1 MTLDSKPIDPFCALH
16 GKRMSEHDG
25 GRCLY
30 CCICYQPL
38 KPEECVEDNS
48 GQKWDVCKG
57 QCAVEAG
64 IQEREA
70 DAGETP
76 SIQ

>member
-1 MTLDSKPIDPFCALH
+1 MTIDPFCALH

-30 CCICYQPL
+30 CCICYKPL
-38 KPEECVEDNS
+38 KPEECVEDIS
-48 GQKWDVCKG
+48 GDKWDVCKG
-57 QCAVEAG
+57 QCAIEAG
-64 IQEREA
+64 ILERKVDVGEA
-70 DAGETP
+70 Q